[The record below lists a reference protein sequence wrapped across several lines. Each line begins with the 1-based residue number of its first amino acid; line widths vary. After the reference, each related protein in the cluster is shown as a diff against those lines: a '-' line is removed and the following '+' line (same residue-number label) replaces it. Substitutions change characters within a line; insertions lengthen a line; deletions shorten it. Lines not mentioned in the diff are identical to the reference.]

1 MFDDKNTLEGS
12 LISCIP
18 FFFLHMARRSLR
30 VFFFPP
36 VAMCSWRWR
45 WRALQD
51 FRGNHSTLWLFF
63 FFTITIVW
71 LRFKSTLGLAERHRK
86 TEIIQCEFTKKICDK
101 KKKTRR
107 KINVVTW
114 TSTADGVLVRTDETF
129 CSDWPD
135 AGRSCP
141 FFLFFFFQR
150 AACIYFFPVEAEN
163 TNARSVNSGT
173 VALLWPPAEPGRLEA
188 AQHDVGLAVRLDVS
202 DRSDSCCG
210 FN

>member
-18 FFFLHMARRSLR
+18 
-30 VFFFPP
+30 VFFSSHGTTIAALFFSPP

-63 FFTITIVW
+63 FFFFFPITIMW

-86 TEIIQCEFTKKICDK
+86 NEIIQCEFTKKICDK
-101 KKKTRR
+101 KKKKKTRT

-114 TSTADGVLVRTDETF
+114 TSTADGVLVRIDETF

-141 FFLFFFFQR
+141 FFFFFLK
-150 AACIYFFPVEAEN
+150 E
-163 TNARSVNSGT
+163 
-173 VALLWPPAEPGRLEA
+173 RLA
-188 AQHDVGLAVRLDVS
+188 STFSPHRD
-202 DRSDSCCG
+202 
-210 FN
+210 